1 MFFHIPLVLAQ
12 IKSQLTKYL
21 QDDAIVK
28 VFRDAGMCWR
38 IRVLDPLT
46 TLRLFVLQ
54 ILHGNTAINQ
64 LRHFHSRP
72 FTDSA
77 YCQARSRLPLAVLQQ
92 LLHRLVAALQ
102 PLMNDGDGRWLG
114 HRTFHV
120 DGSTFSMPDTPELQL
135 AFGQPDAQ
143 KPGCGF
149 PVAHVL
155 TLFHAK
161 MGFLLHMLAAP
172 YRTHDMS
179 QVAQM
184 HPELEPGDVLIGDR
198 AFCWYPHLAL
208 LYQRKIHGIFRIHQ
222 RQVVDFRPGRAY
234 NKTGIKR
241 RKGLPNSR
249 WVRRLGSKDQLVEWF
264 KPKDAPAWMSAE
276 QYAALPASLILR
288 ELRLTSTNR
297 AVGSSK

>member
-198 AFCWYPHLAL
+198 AFCSYCAFSP
-208 LYQRKIHGIFRIHQ
+208 
-222 RQVVDFRPGRAY
+222 
-234 NKTGIKR
+234 
-241 RKGLPNSR
+241 
-249 WVRRLGSKDQLVEWF
+249 
-264 KPKDAPAWMSAE
+264 
-276 QYAALPASLILR
+276 ALPAKNTWHLSNSSASGGR
-288 ELRLTSTNR
+288 FPTWTRLQQNGHQTPEGLAKLTLGATIGLERSTRRMVQTQRR
-297 AVGSSK
+297 AGVDER